1 MAGRLVTEF
10 GGNGFVG
17 RHIVQRLANRGDRVR
32 IACRDP
38 ESALFLKPLG
48 DPGQILLIKANVGV
62 MAEVER
68 AVKGVDAV
76 VNCVGLLAPSGRNT
90 FQRAHVEGA
99 GNVAKAAKA
108 AGVKSLVQISSLAA
122 DPDSKSD
129 YARTKSAGE
138 NSVLDAFPEAVILRP
153 SIIIGPE
160 DGFMNMFAKIARW
173 SPVVPIIGGS
183 ILPKFKMEAGT
194 GTEWKFPTFEFS
206 DLGGTHFQPIFVGDV
221 ADAVIKG
228 LDSCAGVDG
237 AQGKVFELAGPRVYT
252 FRRLMKMMLKAI
264 KRSRLVL
271 PYPTPLAYIAAFFM
285 EFIPGKPLTR
295 DQVTL
300 LQTDNVLSGENLT
313 IQDLGLEPRGID
325 SVLPSYLSAYQPPSG
340 RRDRMHEA

>member
-1 MAGRLVTEF
+1 MAGRLVTVF

-38 ESALFLKPLG
+38 ESAIYLKPLG
-48 DPGQILLIKANVGV
+48 DPGQILTVKANVGV
-62 MAEVER
+62 LAEVER
-68 AVKGVDAV
+68 AVEGADAV
-76 VNCVGLLAPSGRNT
+76 INCVGLLAPFGRNT

-108 AGVKSLVQISSLAA
+108 AGATSLVQISALGA
-122 DPDSKSD
+122 DPDSNSD

-138 NSVLDAFPEAVILRP
+138 RAVLEAFPQAVIMRP

-173 SPVVPIIGGS
+173 SPIVPIVGGPV
-183 ILPKFKMEAGT
+183 LPKFKMEPGT
-194 GTEWKFPTFEFS
+194 DTEWKFPTFEFS

-228 LDSCAGVDG
+228 INNAQ
-237 AQGKVFELAGPRVYT
+237 AQGKVFELAGPKVYT
-252 FRRLMKMMLKAI
+252 FRRLMKIMLKAI

-271 PYPTPLAYIAAFFM
+271 PYPTPLAYIMGFFM
-285 EFIPGKPLTR
+285 EFMPSPLLTR
-295 DQVTL
+295 DQVRL
-300 LQTDNVLSGENLT
+300 LQNDNVLSGENATL
-313 IQDLGLEPRGID
+313 QDLGLNPRGIE
-325 SVLPSYLSAYQPPSG
+325 SVLPSYLSCYQPPSG
-340 RRDRMHEA
+340 RRDRMREA